1 MKCCKCDTEVV
12 RISDWEA
19 DEVLGRFHINN
30 QDCYASNFFKCP
42 KCNELYFIKLELMKE
57 MD

>member
-19 DEVLGRFHINN
+19 DELLGRFHINN
-30 QDCYASNFFKCP
+30 KDCYASNFFKCP
-42 KCNELYFIKLELMKE
+42 ECNELYFIRLELVKE
-57 MD
+57 